1 MSFCDETM
9 NLYVNKMEL
18 LRTFFEVKLIQRF
31 FFRKISKHLSLPVW
45 IPSGPISLI
54 TAASSGLRVFSIAFV
69 VACGMWVHVVH
80 EPNVNHLPSNVTDEL
95 KKVHFTRLL
104 MPQAMFVR
112 DAR

>member
-1 MSFCDETM
+1 M
-9 NLYVNKMEL
+9 
-18 LRTFFEVKLIQRF
+18 
-31 FFRKISKHLSLPVW
+31 PVW

-95 KKVHFTRLL
+95 KKVHITRLL
-104 MPQAMFVR
+104 MPQAMLMR
-112 DAR
+112 DAKYCLHCFKKLINHTNKGYFDFIGTNGP